1 MNYYY
6 LESVGYVWLNEM
18 QVREYM
24 MLFEDSG
31 YPWERLQ
38 YWAYM
43 INFDDMDLADG
54 AAVRIA
60 GSADIIGE

>member
-1 MNYYY
+1 MHGVI
-6 LESVGYVWLNEM
+6 LEIQGTL
-18 QVREYM
+18 
-24 MLFEDSG
+24 
-31 YPWERLQ
+31 WERMQ

-43 INFDDMDLADG
+43 IMFDDMDLADG